1 MPEVLVFSLIRFSR
15 FDPRFISPPP
25 QKKTEQ
31 TKCVCETLLPLVMA
45 NNFKDSQGHKENT
58 LIPVQNI
65 FSQEML
71 MYNRKA
77 QVFIILL

>member
-1 MPEVLVFSLIRFSR
+1 MPEVLVFSLFRFSR
-15 FDPRFISPPP
+15 FDPRFIPPP
-25 QKKTEQ
+25 KKKTEQ
-31 TKCVCETLLPLVMA
+31 TKCVCETQLPPVMA